1 MTNYKK
7 HTACLASVAAMSTK
21 SACSSSSSSSSL
33 SAGRW
38 LPDVRLVSPKL
49 FANHVKVC
57 TETNCAECIW
67 AKKGA
72 KWRKRF
78 PWLRG
83 GYKPSGDFGL
93 GCTFCAQSAVKNK
106 AGRQELAD
114 FPSGFDSFTMV
125 SRWKHEE
132 LCFPT
137 AWPVTQPCFSPEWHP
152 KGCRKCA
159 LRSRSRWIW
168 KTHQW
173 HESWAECRRT
183 VWWHIVQEGDL
194 DAFSLAEGI
203 LDVYREFCQRPPAS
217 HFWGML
223 LGSEFGTFLAL
234 RHFDLWYVFVTLIF
248 WNCELNNKV

>member
-1 MTNYKK
+1 
-7 HTACLASVAAMSTK
+7 MSTK
-21 SACSSSSSSSSL
+21 SACSSSSSL

-114 FPSGFDSFTMV
+114 FPSRFDSFTMV
-125 SRWKHEE
+125 PDGNTKNFAFQQHGQSPSHVSAQNDIQKDVENERYAPGADEFEKLINDMSRGQSAREQSGGTSSKRAT
-132 LCFPT
+132 LM
-137 AWPVTQPCFSPEWHP
+137 
-152 KGCRKCA
+152 R
-159 LRSRSRWIW
+159 
-168 KTHQW
+168 
-173 HESWAECRRT
+173 
-183 VWWHIVQEGDL
+183 
-194 DAFSLAEGI
+194 FSLAEGI
-203 LDVYREFCQRPPAS
+203 LDVYREFLS
-217 HFWGML
+217 TSTSITL
-223 LGSEFGTFLAL
+223 LRDVTWLRVWNFFGAKTFLL
-234 RHFDLWYVFVTLIF
+234 VIRFCNIDFL
-248 WNCELNNKV
+248 NCELNTTVLVQGASWTPSGSF